1 MLTGQGLTSLH
12 DQSDSDEWPLKSTA
26 SDAANRSK
34 RGLFL
39 PATRPSVPPIRAAVA
54 HINQVFLDLL
64 RNGVDAIEAAGRG
77 AGRIEVA
84 TQHLHG
90 EILIEISDNG
100 TGISP
105 TDLSRIFDPF
115 FTTKAP
121 GKGTGLGLS
130 VCQRGITEHG
140 GRIELDSKPETGT
153 CFRILLPVDGP
164 F

>member
-1 MLTGQGLTSLH
+1 MLGESI
-12 DQSDSDEWPLKSTA
+12 SRISIAVERRFAP
-26 SDAANRSK
+26 
-34 RGLFL
+34 
-39 PATRPSVPPIRAAVA
+39 VPPIRAAVA

-64 RNGVDAIEAAGRG
+64 SNGVDAIEAAGRG

-84 TQHLHG
+84 TQHLDG

-100 TGISP
+100 NGISP

-130 VCQRGITEHG
+130 VCQRVITEHG
-140 GRIELDSKPETGT
+140 GRIELDSNPDTGT